1 MQGNDSNA
9 SIDDG
14 CPYASITD
22 AREAHQRFHDARAV
36 RQRPA
41 ADDDREIE
49 ILEPRLQSVE
59 TRRAAQVA
67 RDAFTGLRA

>member
-41 ADDDREIE
+41 ADDDRGGAGATTA
-49 ILEPRLQSVE
+49 
-59 TRRAAQVA
+59 TRYALALLTM
-67 RDAFTGLRA
+67 AFDSTASG

>member
-9 SIDDG
+9 LIDDG

-22 AREAHQRFHDARAV
+22 ARDAHQRFHDARAV

-41 ADDDREIE
+41 ADDDRGGG
-49 ILEPRLQSVE
+49 RGDDCH
-59 TRRAAQVA
+59 A
-67 RDAFTGLRA
+67 LRAGTAHDGV

>member
-41 ADDDREIE
+41 ADDDRGG
-49 ILEPRLQSVE
+49 SGATTA
-59 TRRAAQVA
+59 TRYAPALLTM
-67 RDAFTGLRA
+67 AFDSTASG